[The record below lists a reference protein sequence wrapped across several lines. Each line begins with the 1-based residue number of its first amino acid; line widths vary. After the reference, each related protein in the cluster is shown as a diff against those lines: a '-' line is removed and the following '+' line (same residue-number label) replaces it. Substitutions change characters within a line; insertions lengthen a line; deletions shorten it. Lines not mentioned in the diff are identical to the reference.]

1 MGKAIVITSGKGGVG
16 KTTAVANIGTGLAM
30 RGFKTVLVDT
40 DIGLRNLDLL
50 LGLENRIVYNLVDV
64 VEGKCNLKQALVRDK
79 RLNNLYLLPAA
90 QTKEKESVTI
100 EQIRALINDLK
111 KDFDFVLID
120 SPAGIEH
127 GFRSAISG
135 ADEAIVITTPE
146 VSSVRDADRV
156 IGLLE
161 ANGFEN
167 LSLIVNRVR
176 FDMVKNGDMLG
187 VDDLLEILSIELLGI
202 VPEDENLIISVN
214 KGEPIIYNSDKCKA
228 GLAFSLIVKRL
239 LGEDVSWDEL
249 EKGESF
255 LERIFKFLRG

>member
-1 MGKAIVITSGKGGVG
+1 MGKSVVITSGKGGVG
-16 KTTAVANIGTGLAM
+16 KTTAVANIGTGLAL
-30 RGFKTVLVDT
+30 RGLKTVLVDT

-64 VEGKCNLKQALVRDK
+64 IEGRCNLRQALVKDK

-90 QTKEKESVTI
+90 QTKEKEAVSIDQMKKLVH
-100 EQIRALINDLK
+100 ELK
-111 KDFDFVLID
+111 SDFDYVLID

-127 GFRSAISG
+127 GFRTAISA

-161 ANGFEN
+161 ANGFVN
-167 LSLIVNRVR
+167 PSLIVNRVR
-176 FDMVKNGDMLG
+176 FDMVKSGDMLG
-187 VDDLLEILSIELLGI
+187 VDDVLEILSIELLGI

-214 KGEPIIYNSDKCKA
+214 KGEPIIYNADKYKA
-228 GLAFSLIVKRL
+228 GLAFNFIVKRL
-239 LGEDVSWDEL
+239 LGEEVSWDEL
-249 EKGESF
+249 EKSESF
-255 LERIFKFLRG
+255 INRIFKFFRG